1 MTLLSSVSVATDSLY
16 NVLRSQ
22 GNLTQNVMTQGHL
35 RHLDQGSPNF
45 SIKDHIVNILSFLS
59 QEEKLKDIT

>member
-1 MTLLSSVSVATDSLY
+1 MDSLY
-16 NVLRSQ
+16 NVLHSQ

-35 RHLDQGSPNF
+35 RHLDQASPNF

-59 QEEKLKDIT
+59 QEEKIKDIT